1 MHRRDFLRTG
11 LVGGG
16 ALALEPFSAS
26 LLGQDMTVALVADP
40 ADAVAG
46 AAPVTWALGEL
57 ERKLRAIRI
66 GVKRVTRIADA
77 SSTDLCIAV
86 SGPASP
92 LATAELRRANV
103 VMPPGAEG
111 LALLP
116 TGISSR
122 RVLLAA
128 GSDPRG
134 LTYAV
139 LEIADRVG
147 RGGARNAFFN
157 VAQPVVERPANVVRS
172 VMRQFTSETLDTPWL
187 FDRAFWP
194 EYLSMLAA
202 NRFNRLHLA
211 FGLGYDTLNNVA
223 DSYLLF
229 LYPFVVDV
237 PGYGVRMSNISDDAR
252 AKNLEML
259 KYIGEETVARG
270 LDFQLGLWMHGYKMP
285 NSPRAKYVV
294 EGLTD
299 EQHAAYCRDGLA
311 TLLSACPAI
320 SSVALRIHGE
330 SGIAEGSY
338 EFWKTVFDGVP
349 KSGRTVEID
358 LHAKGIDAQMIDHA
372 LATGMPVNVSPKYW
386 AEHLG
391 MPYHQAAIRDL
402 EMPAP
407 GQVGRGLM
415 TISEGQRSFTRYGYA
430 DLLREDRKYTVRHR
444 VFAGTQRLLLS
455 GDPGATRSYA
465 RMFSF
470 CGSTGFDYMEPL
482 ACRGRRGTGIEG
494 TRRSGYVDAALEPK
508 HDWQKY
514 DYLYRVWGRLNY
526 NPETKADVLERGFVG
541 GTAYQDELAKVSRIL
556 PIVTT
561 AYLPSAACDAYWPE
575 VYWNQPLVAQ
585 PQPNPYGDS
594 PQPRTFQ
601 NASPLDPQL
610 FSRMSEFAGE
620 LLKGERSGKY
630 SPLEVAAWLN
640 ELSAAPTGRPVYSI
654 MTSNGDTGAV
664 PRLLADL
671 DIQRGLGSFFAS
683 KLRAGVLYAIYEK
696 TMDRRALEEA
706 VRAYRLAREAWAQLA
721 AAGSRVYAA
730 DLSASDKIS
739 NRGAWADRLPAI
751 DQDIAAMEQKLP
763 VATTSSDPAVQRAVS
778 EALSPTPRKTAVVM
792 HQPPVLRRGA
802 DVSLQFVVGGG
813 TPVTSGR
820 LFYRHVNQAER
831 YESVALARA
840 GNRYQGA
847 IPAAY
852 ADAPFALQYFVEF
865 RSTPADAW
873 LYPGFAADRLNLPY
887 NVLQH
892 SRD

>member
-11 LVGGG
+11 IAGGS
-16 ALALEPFSAS
+16 ALALQPFATK
-26 LLGQDMTVALVADP
+26 LIGQGQTVALVVDP
-40 ADAVAG
+40 LDRVA
-46 AAPVTWALGEL
+46 ASAPVTWALGEL
-57 ERKLRAIRI
+57 GQRLRAANFA
-66 GVKRVTRIADA
+66 VKRVDRLADTSA
-77 SSTDLCIAV
+77 GDWCIAAC
-86 SGPASP
+86 GHTSP
-92 LATAELRRANV
+92 LAAAELARERIV
-103 VMPPGAEG
+103 ISQGAER

-116 TGISSR
+116 TGLSSR

-134 LTYAV
+134 LTYAL

-147 RGGARNAFFN
+147 RGGAPDAFFN
-157 VAQPVVERPANVVRS
+157 IAQPVVERPANTVRS

-202 NRFNRLHLA
+202 YRFNRLHLA

-223 DSYLLF
+223 DSYLVF
-229 LYPFVVDV
+229 LYPFLVDT
-237 PGYGVRMSNISDDAR
+237 PGYGVRMSNITDADR

-259 KYIGEETVARG
+259 KYISEEAVARG
-270 LDFQLGLWMHGYKMP
+270 LDFQLGIWMHGYKMP

-299 EQHAAYCRDGLA
+299 DRHAAYCRDSLA
-311 TLLSACPAI
+311 ALLKACPAI

-349 KSGRTVEID
+349 KSGRSVEID

-372 LATGMPVNVSPKYW
+372 LATRMPVNVSPKYW

-407 GQVGRGLM
+407 GRVGRGLM
-415 TISEGQRSFTRYGYA
+415 TLSEGQRSFTRYGYA

-444 VFAGTQRLLLS
+444 IFAGTQRLLLS
-455 GDPGATRSYA
+455 GDPEAMRSYS

-482 ACRGRRGTGIEG
+482 TCRGRRGTGIEG
-494 TRRSGYVDAALEPK
+494 TRRSGYIEAALEPRR
-508 HDWQKY
+508 DWQKY
-514 DYLYRVWGRLNY
+514 DYVYRTWGRLSY
-526 NPETKADVLERGFVG
+526 NPDTTADVMERGFAG
-541 GTAYQDELAKVSRIL
+541 GRALQDGLARVSRIL

-610 FSRMSEFAGE
+610 FSRMVEHADE
-620 LLKGERSGKY
+620 LLKNERSGKY

-640 ELSAAPTGRPVYSI
+640 ELSAAPAGRQVFSI
-654 MTSNGDTGAV
+654 LTTVGDAGAV
-664 PRLLADL
+664 PRLLADI
-671 DIQRGLGSFFAS
+671 DIQRGLGKFFAS

-696 TMDRRALEEA
+696 TSDSQALQEA
-706 VRAYRLAREAWAQLA
+706 VKAYREAREAWAQLA
-721 AAGSRVYAA
+721 AVGSRVYAP

-751 DQDIAAMEQKLP
+751 DQDIARMEEKL
-763 VATTSSDPAVQRAVS
+763 ATAARSADPAVQRAVS
-778 EALSPTPRKTAVVM
+778 EALAPPPRKNASVT
-792 HQPPVLRRGA
+792 HQPPALTRGA
-802 DVSLQFVVGGG
+802 GVSLRFVPGGEA
-813 TPVTSGR
+813 PVTSGR

-831 YESVALARA
+831 YESVALVRA
-840 GNRYQGA
+840 GNSYQA
-847 IPAAY
+847 TIPAAY
-852 ADAPFALQYFVEF
+852 ADAPFALQYYVEF
-865 RSTPADAW
+865 RSTPTDAW
-873 LYPGFAADRLNLPY
+873 LYPGFAPDRLNLPY
-887 NVLQH
+887 IVLERR
-892 SRD
+892 S

>member
-1 MHRRDFLRTG
+1 
-11 LVGGG
+11 
-16 ALALEPFSAS
+16 
-26 LLGQDMTVALVADP
+26 MTVALVVDP
-40 ADAVAG
+40 ADAVAN
-46 AAPVTWALGEL
+46 AAPVGWALGEL
-57 ERKLRAIRI
+57 DRKLRAGRFA
-66 GVKRVTRIADA
+66 VKRVARVADA
-77 SSTDLCIAV
+77 SATDLCIAV
-86 SGPASP
+86 SGPATP
-92 LATAELRRANV
+92 LAAAELRRANLALS
-103 VMPPGAEG
+103 GAES

-116 TGISSR
+116 TGLSSR

-134 LTYAV
+134 LTYAL

-147 RGGARNAFFN
+147 RGGAPDAFFN
-157 VAQPVVERPANVVRS
+157 VEQSVAERPANAVRS

-202 NRFNRLHLA
+202 YRFNRLHLA

-229 LYPFVVDV
+229 LYPFMVDV
-237 PGYGVRMSNISDDAR
+237 AGYRVRMSNVSDEAR
-252 AKNLEML
+252 AKNLETL
-259 KYIGEETVARG
+259 KYISEETVARG
-270 LDFQLGLWMHGYKMP
+270 LDFQLGLWMHGYRMP

-299 EQHAAYCRDGLA
+299 EQHAAYCRDALA
-311 TLLSACPAI
+311 TLLKACPAI

-349 KSGRTVEID
+349 KSGRRVEID

-372 LATGMPVNVSPKYW
+372 IATGMPVNVSPKYW

-402 EMPAP
+402 EMPAA

-415 TISEGQRSFTRYGYA
+415 TLSEGQRSFTRYGYA

-444 VFAGTQRLLLS
+444 IFAGTQRLLLS
-455 GDPGATRSYA
+455 GDPDAMRSYS

-482 ACRGRRGTGIEG
+482 TCRGRRGTGIEG
-494 TRRSGYVDAALEPK
+494 ARRSGYVDATLEPA

-514 DYLYRVWGRLNY
+514 DYLYRVWGRMTY
-526 NPETKADVLERGFVG
+526 NPDTSVEVMRRGLPGGATFEAALSKA
-541 GTAYQDELAKVSRIL
+541 SRIL
-556 PIVTT
+556 PVVTT

-610 FSRMSEFAGE
+610 FSRMVDHADE
-620 LLKGERSGKY
+620 LLKNERTGKY
-630 SPLEVAAWLN
+630 SPLEVAAWLD
-640 ELSAAPTGRPVYSI
+640 ELSAQPSARQVYSVPG
-654 MTSNGDTGAV
+654 TGTTGAELR
-664 PRLLADL
+664 RLLVDL
-671 DIQRGLGSFFAS
+671 DIQRSLGRFFAA
-683 KLRAGVLYAIYEK
+683 KLRAGVLYAIHEK
-696 TMDRRALEEA
+696 TSDRRALEEA
-706 VRAYRLAREAWAQLA
+706 IGAYRRARTAWGEVAA
-721 AAGSRVYAA
+721 RAAGIYAP
-730 DLSASDKIS
+730 DLSASDKVS

-751 DQDIAAMEQKLP
+751 DQDITRMEEKL
-763 VATTSSDPAVQRAVS
+763 ATATASADPAVQRAVAA
-778 EALSPTPRKTAVVM
+778 ALAPAPRGRAPVT
-792 HQPPVLRRGA
+792 HQPPTLRRAA
-802 DVSLQFVVGGG
+802 DVSLQFVVGGEA
-813 TPVTSGR
+813 PVTSGR

-831 YESVALARA
+831 YESIDLVRT
-840 GNRYQGA
+840 GNRYQGT

-852 ADAPFALQYFVEF
+852 ADAPFALQYYVEF
-865 RSTPADAW
+865 RSTPVDAW
-873 LYPGFAADRLNLPY
+873 LYPGFAPDRLNLPY
-887 NVLQH
+887 IVLEG
-892 SRD
+892 